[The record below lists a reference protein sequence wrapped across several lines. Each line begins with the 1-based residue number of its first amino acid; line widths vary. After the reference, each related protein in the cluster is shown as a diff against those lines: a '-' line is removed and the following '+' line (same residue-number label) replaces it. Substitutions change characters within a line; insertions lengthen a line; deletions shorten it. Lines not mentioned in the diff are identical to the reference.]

1 MSVAA
6 AATEGAVAAP
16 VHPAP
21 VRRPR
26 LTLAAGLVLALGLL
40 AVVGFASI
48 ALGSRAITPS
58 TLLHAFTA
66 FDPTSTEHTV
76 IRDMRVPRTVLGLA
90 VGCALGLSGALLQ
103 GVARNP
109 LADPGILGIN
119 AGAAVAIVLAVLV
132 LGVQSAST
140 YVWFAFAGAAVA
152 TVLVYGIASFGREG
166 ATPVKLALAGVAV
179 TAAFSSVTSAVLLTN
194 VDALEQMRIWQVG
207 ALAGRYAPVLHQL
220 APYFVIG
227 TLVALL
233 AGRALNGLAF
243 GDDIARALGQRVAL
257 SRAVLFATVA
267 VLCGAATAACGPIVF
282 LGLVV
287 PHVARLI
294 TGPDYRWILGYSA
307 VLGPLVLLACD
318 IVGRLVVAPGELQV
332 GVVIG
337 LVGAPLFVVL
347 VRYRRLVEL

>member
-1 MSVAA
+1 MALAVPVAA
-6 AATEGAVAAP
+6 A
-16 VHPAP
+16 PAP
-21 VRRPR
+21 TNRARPRPR
-26 LTLAAGLVLALGLL
+26 LTLAAGLVLAAGAL
-40 AVVGFASI
+40 AVVCFASI
-48 ALGSRAITPS
+48 ALGSRSITPA
-58 TLLHAFTA
+58 TLLHAFAA
-66 FDPTSTEHTV
+66 FDPTSTDHTV
-76 IRDMRVPRTVLGLA
+76 IREMRVPRTLLGLA
-90 VGCALGLSGALLQ
+90 VGAALGLSGALLQ

-109 LADPGILGIN
+109 LADPGIMGIN

-140 YVWFAFAGAAVA
+140 YVWFAFAGAGIA

-220 APYFVIG
+220 APYFVVG
-227 TLVALL
+227 TVAALL
-233 AGRALNGLAF
+233 AGRALNGLAM
-243 GDDIARALGQRVAL
+243 GDDVARALGQRVGV

-294 TGPDYRWILGYSA
+294 TGPDYRWILAYSA
-307 VLGPLVLLACD
+307 VLGPLVLLVCD
-318 IVGRLVVAPGELQV
+318 IVGRRVVAPGELQV

-337 LVGAPLFVVL
+337 LLGAPVFVAL
-347 VRYRRLVEL
+347 VRYRRMEEL